1 MNTSA
6 TLLGEIAQDQVFG
19 SYYKVAKYLN
29 VSTAYIYARRNDGHL
44 SDSNLIKL
52 AKAVG
57 IDPMVLI
64 SAKNMNYARDEVSRA
79 YWKSLFQ
86 KATADVKIA

>member
-1 MNTSA
+1 MKTSA
-6 TLLGEIAQDQVFG
+6 TLLAEIAQDQVFG
-19 SYYKVAKYLN
+19 SYYQIAKFLN
-29 VSTAYIYARRNDGHL
+29 VSTAYIYSRRNDGNL

-64 SAKNMNYARDEVSRA
+64 SAKNMDSARDQVSREF
-79 YWKSLFQ
+79 WKSTFQ
-86 KATADVKIA
+86 KATPELKIA